1 MTSKRNLYPVP
12 GKNKH
17 STLSF
22 SETQPATTEF
32 SFPRPARDETK
43 SHNYWQCSSCC
54 FWHLQ
59 VFRLLFVSRH
69 HPTSSWQRLHFVR
82 KRRGCV
88 MSTCS
93 ARWPFPKQCVS
104 LHNERWQRSQRGSL
118 GSGESCRVVSPSGQ
132 TSSVFHLAHLVWT
145 FFPGKCTLDAGCNF
159 GCHRFISRH
168 DSRWVLFDV

>member
-22 SETQPATTEF
+22 SETQPSTTEF

-132 TSSVFHLAHLVWT
+132 RVPFSIWRFWFGL
-145 FFPGKCTLDAGCNF
+145 FPGNCTFMGCNF
-159 GCHRFISRH
+159 GWHRFIFRH